1 MNLYYYVCIPVR
13 ITVSIIAYLV
23 AASDNLLLKIASAL
37 VTFIVGT
44 DFMYRFWTHP
54 TRGACF
60 HGKAWWHDL
69 RLFHSLLWWNVAFLF
84 IAAGWITDRDLVA
97 SSIAPVI
104 NILINLDW
112 IAGVSFKWIN
122 RY

>member
-1 MNLYYYVCIPVR
+1 MYLYYYVCIPVR
-13 ITVSIIAYLV
+13 ITVSIIAYLI
-23 AASDNLLLKIASAL
+23 AASDNLILKIASAL
-37 VTFIVGT
+37 ISFLVGI
-44 DFMYRFWTHP
+44 DFMRRWWTHP

-60 HGKAWWHDL
+60 GGPAWWHDL
-69 RLFHSLLWWNVAFLF
+69 RLFHSLVWWNVAFLF
-84 IAAGWITDRDLVA
+84 IAAGRITDRDLVA

-112 IAGVSFKWIN
+112 IAGASFKWLN